1 MGKKAYRVKP
11 KIKLEKNTKK
21 EEHDINSTKSSVNIT
36 KALSRE
42 IKFTLIMVF
51 AIIIL
56 LLAGSYSIFTA
67 TNKSEDYNSITVGTL
82 KIDFLQ
88 DSQNVLNLNG
98 AYPTMDT
105 EGEKLEP
112 YQFRIT
118 NNGTLNASYK
128 IKLVNDEEVIEE
140 DNCSLKLLSLSALK
154 VKVNE
159 NSPFLLADKQDN
171 SYVISEGSI
180 LPNETKEYNI
190 RIWIKDTAGNEVLG
204 KHYHGK
210 IVVDSVNLST
220 N

>member
-11 KIKLEKNTKK
+11 KIKVEKDAKK
-21 EEHDINSTKSSVNIT
+21 EEVDINSAKPTVNMT

-42 IKFTLIMVF
+42 IKFTFIMIF

-82 KIDFLQ
+82 KIDFLH

-112 YQFRIT
+112 YQFKIT

-128 IKLVNDEEVIEE
+128 IKLVNDEEIIEE
-140 DNCSLKLLSLSALK
+140 DNCSLNLLSLSSLK

-159 NSPFLLADKQDN
+159 DSPFLLSDKQDN
-171 SYVISEGSI
+171 SYVIADGII

-190 RIWIKDTAGNEVLG
+190 RIWIKDTAGNEALG

>member
-171 SYVISEGSI
+171 SYVISEGII
-180 LPNETKEYNI
+180 LANEIKEYNI

>member
-11 KIKLEKNTKK
+11 KIKVEKNTKK
-21 EEHDINSTKSSVNIT
+21 EENDINSTKPTINIT

-42 IKFTLIMVF
+42 IKFTFIMIF
-51 AIIIL
+51 AIAVL
-56 LLAGSYSIFTA
+56 VLAGSYSIFTA
-67 TNKSEDYNSITVGTL
+67 TNKSEDYSSITVGTL

-112 YQFRIT
+112 YQFKIT

-128 IKLVNDEEVIEE
+128 IKLVNDNEVIEE
-140 DNCSLKLLSLSALK
+140 DNCSLNLLSFSALK

-159 NSPFLLADKQDN
+159 DSSFLLSDKQDN
-171 SYVISEGSI
+171 SYVIAEGII

-190 RIWIKDTAGNEVLG
+190 RIWIKDTAGNEALG